1 MESLYLL
8 VPVSVALVFAAIWVF
23 FHMSDSGQ
31 FDDMIGP
38 SMRILY
44 DDDSVH
50 EVEEGGE
57 VPAANGGGAKNA
69 GDLTQVK
76 SSAEPPAARKIE
88 VVVEVATEAVT
99 EAVTATV
106 PKTQIFNEKAT
117 QISPKTAT
125 NLTP

>member
-50 EVEEGGE
+50 EVDERGE
-57 VPAANGGGAKNA
+57 VPAINDGGAKN
-69 GDLTQVK
+69 GVHLMQVK
-76 SSAEPPAARKIE
+76 SAGEPTGAGKIE
-88 VVVEVATEAVT
+88 VVMDVATEPVT
-99 EAVTATV
+99 ESVTTAV
-106 PKTQIFNEKAT
+106 PKTQIFDEKAT

-125 NLTP
+125 DLKP

>member
-31 FDDMIGP
+31 FDDMVGP

-57 VPAANGGGAKNA
+57 TAAADKIDTKNA
-69 GDLTQVK
+69 GNLMQIK
-76 SSAEPPAARKIE
+76 SAPEPAGAGKTVSVAELETK
-88 VVVEVATEAVT
+88 AVL
-99 EAVTATV
+99 
-106 PKTQIFNEKAT
+106 KTQIFNEKAT
-117 QISPKTAT
+117 QILPKTAT